1 MDIEKIK
8 QAIKAQK
15 WDKASYAYAIDGM
28 NPWIFPISGMYSLTL
43 KKELIE
49 RFYKDIQDAEKWARI
64 KDYTTFR
71 NL

>member
-15 WDKASYAYAIDGM
+15 WDKASYIYALEGM
-28 NPWIFPISGMYSLTL
+28 NLHSYGAFDMRKKPEVIEIFY
-43 KKELIE
+43 
-49 RFYKDIQDAEKWARI
+49 RHIQEPVKWARI